1 MVGGDWCAIRW
12 DGMRCSFICKM
23 HTRHVQSKIGSVY
36 LFILFI
42 LFFLFIYLFI
52 YRMQMHTWPYT
63 IIYKNVYLYVFSSLN
78 LIDRSW
84 GSQLFDIFGMGFTL
98 GVVTNLRLTLLQHG
112 DAQVIYSSPI
122 MKALWSGTRA
132 IIRYNF
138 LPTGITGH
146 ISTSQLDSLDAQ
158 VGTLMPMGGSMHQ
171 IKADLLR
178 SLWRCLTPGGS
189 PKLYIETADSC
200 HFDATSLEMGSKRPI
215 KFCRNLWEKNTE
227 RTWAQKMRQKS
238 DRTNSRETDLGA
250 LLLSQVS
257 KPGVIHLSSCSAWRR
272 PGSLDEL
279 LWHHQS

>member
-1 MVGGDWCAIRW
+1 
-12 DGMRCSFICKM
+12 
-23 HTRHVQSKIGSVY
+23 
-36 LFILFI
+36 
-42 LFFLFIYLFI
+42 
-52 YRMQMHTWPYT
+52 MQMHTWPYT

-215 KFCRNLWEKNTE
+215 KFCRNLWEKTQSGLGLRKCVRNPIEQIVE
-227 RTWAQKMRQKS
+227 R
-238 DRTNSRETDLGA
+238 RTLEPFCCLKCPDPESFISVLVQHEGPVVLMNFCDITKA
-250 LLLSQVS
+250 
-257 KPGVIHLSSCSAWRR
+257 
-272 PGSLDEL
+272 SLY
-279 LWHHQS
+279 